1 MSSESPTYRGMKTVS
16 DTNAVVG
23 KNSNNLFLEIH
34 KQWGHMKGNQ
44 GLNSIDQ
51 ATQNNFSG
59 SPLENVRKQA
69 EVIGSDVVC
78 NFGVED
84 EKKSPDRFCKTMRK
98 TVKEISDRHD
108 ITLKAMVNKLNMGNG
123 NTFQTFINVADEI
136 FEDGQ
141 INWGRVIVVYAFA
154 ARLTA
159 HVRQRFPDYEEK
171 IALYVGKYVGNKL
184 GHWILAQGGWDAFA
198 DFFSDQST
206 VEDKVW
212 KGLLFTATLGGIGAL
227 AAVMAR

>member
-1 MSSESPTYRGMKTVS
+1 MNSKSPTYGDMKTVS
-16 DTNAVVG
+16 DSKPGFG

-34 KQWGHMKGNQ
+34 KQWGHMKGNI
-44 GLNSIDQ
+44 GLNSIEQ
-51 ATQNNFSG
+51 ATQKNISG
-59 SPLENVRKQA
+59 SPLENVRKEA
-69 EVIGSDVVC
+69 EVIASDVVC

-84 EKKSPDRFCKTMRK
+84 EKKCPDRFCKTMRK

-108 ITLKAMVNKLNMGNG
+108 ITLKAMVNKLNMSNG

-159 HVRQRFPDYEEK
+159 HIRQKYPEYEEK

-184 GHWILAQGGWDAFA
+184 GHWILAQGGW
-198 DFFSDQST
+198 
-206 VEDKVW
+206 VRK
-212 KGLLFTATLGGIGAL
+212 
-227 AAVMAR
+227 